1 MGEQYQ
7 MPWRRGK
14 KKVPRGFAIPGTVIH
29 TSYVMHLRGP
39 ARRTPGPLRATIL
52 ALVVPSLA
60 LAQFN
65 IDPRNVRN
73 RSDGGPQ
80 KSQKVDEATR
90 KLRDPDPDKRL
101 EGVKDMAELEG
112 EAKAVDPLLSA
123 ANDADQRVRLK
134 AIDTLGALKIND
146 ATPFLVQQLF
156 LRDVDSVT
164 KRHVTVAL
172 GKIGDHRA
180 TGPLLDVA
188 NRDHDPAIRGNA
200 IFALGD
206 IGDPAAVAPLES
218 LEKTTSDAE
227 LQRVAAASVRKIKD
241 RPPPEV
247 LPPALAGERRRQ
259 EALRQQ
265 QQSR

>member
-7 MPWRRGK
+7 MPLRRGK
-14 KKVPRGFAIPGTVIH
+14 KKVPHGFAIPGTVIH

-52 ALVVPSLA
+52 ALVIPSLA

-73 RSDGGPQ
+73 RGDSSGPQ

-112 EAKAVDPLLSA
+112 EAKIVDPLLSA

-164 KRHVTVAL
+164 KRHVMVAL

-206 IGDPAAVAPLES
+206 IGDPAAVAPLET
-218 LEKTTSDAE
+218 LEKSTGDTE

-259 EALRQQ
+259 EALKQ